1 MIRIAAVIDTFD
13 VGGFELACLELLSRL
28 DPARFSSS
36 IHAFR
41 PGELVDRA
49 RSAGIPVTVGHD
61 KPSTDRRWKVADLR
75 ARLRWTDQ
83 LATSMAAERADLCFV
98 WGWPE
103 AISAAQ
109 AAGVPAIV
117 ERVDGPA
124 LSARV
129 ADKSACT
136 RVIVESDLVRSIL
149 LAQRRRFGVD
159 ARRVVVVRN
168 GVDLERFD
176 AQRGGRGAA
185 RSALGLPPEALV
197 VGTLAR
203 LSAEKNLGQLI
214 NGFAAAMGESSLV
227 AERGWLVLAG
237 PDGGSRAALERQAA
251 RSAARDRIVF
261 TGPLEDRAALL
272 GALDV
277 YCTTSYT
284 EGTPAAVL
292 EAMAMGLPI
301 VATPVGALLEM
312 LDGNVLI
319 VDVMAPRETALA
331 IVELGTDTQL
341 RKRLGARS
349 LALSKRWSMD
359 AHVAR
364 YEEVLADAHA
374 EAASLGRR

>member
-1 MIRIAAVIDTFD
+1 MIDTFD

-36 IHAFR
+36 IHTFR
-41 PGELVDRA
+41 PGGLVEPA
-49 RSAGIPVTVGHD
+49 RSAGIQVTVGHD
-61 KPSTDRRWKVADLR
+61 KPSTDRRWRAADAR

-83 LATSMAAERADLCFV
+83 LATEMAAVKADLCFV

-103 AISAAQ
+103 AINAAQ

-129 ADKSACT
+129 PDKSACT
-136 RVIVESDLVRSIL
+136 RVVVESDLVRRIL

-176 AQRGGRGAA
+176 AQGSDRGAA
-185 RSALGLPPEALV
+185 RSAYGIPPEAFV

-214 NGFAAAMGESSLV
+214 DGFAAALGDSPPL
-227 AERGWLVLAG
+227 AQRGWLVIAG
-237 PDGGSRAALERQAA
+237 PDGGSRAALERQAQ

-261 TGPLEDRAALL
+261 SGPVEDRAALL

-312 LDGNVLI
+312 LDGNALI

-331 IVELGTDTQL
+331 IAQL
-341 RKRLGARS
+341 AADARLRGRLGARS
-349 LALSKRWSMD
+349 LALSKGWSME

-364 YEEVLADAHA
+364 YEQVLESAYA
-374 EAASLGRR
+374 EAAAGRA